1 MLVFSIIKHEVY
13 FWSRT
18 VLKIGE
24 KIKCLR
30 LQNGLTQEELG
41 DRCEL
46 SKGFISLLER
56 DMTSPS
62 IQTLK
67 DILETLGTDLASF
80 FEEVEEEKVV
90 FGAED
95 YAVKADPELGNE
107 ICWLISNAQ
116 KNEMEPVLLTLEPK
130 GRTYPDNPHEGEE
143 IGYVLE
149 GRVQVVIGTRKYA
162 AKKGE
167 SFYIKPDRPH
177 YLINNGKGQAKVIWI
192 SSPPSF

>member
-1 MLVFSIIKHEVY
+1 ME
-13 FWSRT
+13 
-18 VLKIGE
+18 IGQ
-24 KIKCLR
+24 KIKFLR

-67 DILETLGTDLASF
+67 DILEALGTDLASF
-80 FEEVEEEKVV
+80 FDEVEEEKVV
-90 FGAED
+90 FGSED
-95 YAVKADPELGNE
+95 YAVKTDPELKNE
-107 ICWLISNAQ
+107 LCWLIPNAQ
-116 KNEMEPVLLTLEPK
+116 KNEMEPVLLTLEA
-130 GRTYPDNPHEGEE
+130 GGQTYPDNPHEGEE
-143 IGYVLE
+143 FGYVLE
-149 GRVQVVIGTRKYA
+149 GQITIQAGNRKYN

-167 SFYIKPDRPH
+167 SFYLIPDKPH
-177 YLINNGKGQAKVIWI
+177 YIVNRGKHTARVIWI